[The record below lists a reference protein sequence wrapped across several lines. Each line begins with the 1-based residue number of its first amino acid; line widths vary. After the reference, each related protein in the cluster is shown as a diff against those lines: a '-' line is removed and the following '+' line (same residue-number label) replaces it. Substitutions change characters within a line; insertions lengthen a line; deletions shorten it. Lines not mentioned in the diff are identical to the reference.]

1 MREIRSY
8 IASEPGDRYY
18 RINNLIEQFAKADIL
33 SNWQI
38 KINENFAGINAKQ
51 LFHCK
56 VLDPR
61 GQSRDWS
68 EYESRRF
75 PHSEPI
81 QLHKNQWVIVYGQ
94 REYDNANSLYS
105 GL

>member
-38 KINENFAGINAKQ
+38 KINENFAGKIGRA
-51 LFHCK
+51 H
-56 VLDPR
+56 V
-61 GQSRDWS
+61 
-68 EYESRRF
+68 
-75 PHSEPI
+75 
-81 QLHKNQWVIVYGQ
+81 
-94 REYDNANSLYS
+94 
-105 GL
+105 